1 MENQTQRRVSAN
13 LLKLRSK
20 IKSRRTKCRRGR
32 FRVIFRQPRKTSK
45 AMNRLKKLWL
55 DLNSSLWFL
64 PALIVAG
71 SIVCALALVEFDKHL
86 DSNWFNGY
94 PRLFGVEPSGSR
106 DMLATVAGSMITVAG
121 IVFSI
126 VIVALSL
133 ASTQYTP
140 RILRN
145 FMRDQINQVVL
156 GVFVGIFTYCIVV
169 LRTIRGGD
177 DNVFVPSVAV
187 IVGVLLAL
195 VGIGFLIYFIHHIA
209 VSIQA
214 SSIVAAICKETIE
227 VIDELFPH
235 RLGVSAPDEELE
247 RLEKFAADINWE
259 IIPATS
265 TGYIQNID
273 IEDLLE
279 FTSER
284 EIILRME
291 HGVGEFI
298 IAGAPLAA
306 VAAYVSPNRIV
317 LNDEIIKR
325 LNRIYSV
332 ADFRTIDQD
341 VAFGIRQIV
350 DIVMKALSPGV
361 NDTTTAV
368 ICIDYL
374 TAVVSH
380 LAPRPFPTHFR
391 YADQRL
397 HVIAKSPSFES
408 LLDLAFNQTRQN
420 ALSNVAI
427 ILRSLHA
434 LEKIA
439 LRIRDGVDLHNKQL
453 NLSPVDRQARLE
465 NVARHLR
472 MVAAAA
478 RENVQSPD
486 DWAQIEGHL
495 EKILTHLGWQNLISA
510 ESKAAFT
517 GAV

>member
-1 MENQTQRRVSAN
+1 
-13 LLKLRSK
+13 
-20 IKSRRTKCRRGR
+20 
-32 FRVIFRQPRKTSK
+32 
-45 AMNRLKKLWL
+45 MNRLRKLWL

-64 PALIVAG
+64 PGLIVAG
-71 SIVCALALVEFDKHL
+71 SIVSALVLVEFDKQIGG
-86 DSNWFNGY
+86 NWINGY

-177 DNVFVPSVAV
+177 DNNIFVPSIAV

-195 VGIGFLIYFIHHIA
+195 VGIGFLIFFIHHIA

-214 SSIVAAICKETIE
+214 SSIIAAVYDETIE

-235 RLGVSAPDEELE
+235 RLGINAPDEEIENLKKLE
-247 RLEKFAADINWE
+247 AELVWQSVS
-259 IIPATS
+259 ATK

-273 IEDLLE
+273 IESLLD
-279 FTSER
+279 FTR
-284 EIILRME
+284 TRKIIVRME
-291 HGVGEFI
+291 HGVGEFV
-298 IAGAPLAA
+298 IAGAPLVA
-306 VAAYVSPNRIV
+306 VTAYFSENKLV
-317 LNDEIIKR
+317 LDDKFTAQIND
-325 LNRIYSV
+325 IYSI
-332 ADFRTIDQD
+332 DNFRTIDQD
-341 VAFGIRQIV
+341 AAFGIRQIV

-374 TAVVSH
+374 TAIVSH
-380 LAPRPFPTHFR
+380 LAARPFPTHFR
-391 YADQRL
+391 FADNRL
-397 HVIAKSPSFES
+397 HVISKSPSFVD
-408 LLDLAFNQTRQN
+408 LLDLTFNQTRQN

-427 ILRSLHA
+427 ILGMLQS

-439 LRIRDGVDLHNKQL
+439 LRLRDGKDLHNKQI
-453 NLSPVDRQARLE
+453 NLLPEDRQTRLE
-465 NVARHLR
+465 NVARHLQ
-472 MVAAAA
+472 MVIDDALK
-478 RENVQSPD
+478 NVKSD
-486 DWAQIEGHL
+486 DDLAEII
-495 EKILTHLGWQNLISA
+495 KNINRILDNLDWQNLIVVKSKPSSA
-510 ESKAAFT
+510 N
-517 GAV
+517 

>member
-1 MENQTQRRVSAN
+1 
-13 LLKLRSK
+13 
-20 IKSRRTKCRRGR
+20 
-32 FRVIFRQPRKTSK
+32 
-45 AMNRLKKLWL
+45 MNRLRKLWL

-64 PALIVAG
+64 PGLIVAG
-71 SIVCALALVEFDKHL
+71 SIVSALVLVEFDKQIGG
-86 DSNWFNGY
+86 NWINGY

-177 DNVFVPSVAV
+177 DNNIFVPSIAV

-195 VGIGFLIYFIHHIA
+195 VGIGFLIFFIHHIA

-214 SSIVAAICKETIE
+214 SSIIAAVYDETIE

-235 RLGVSAPDEELE
+235 HLGINAPDEEIENLKKLE
-247 RLEKFAADINWE
+247 AELVWQSVS
-259 IIPATS
+259 ATK

-273 IEDLLE
+273 IESLLD
-279 FTSER
+279 FTR
-284 EIILRME
+284 TRKIIVRME
-291 HGVGEFI
+291 HGVGEFV
-298 IAGAPLAA
+298 IAGAPLVA
-306 VAAYVSPNRIV
+306 VTAYFSENKLV
-317 LNDEIIKR
+317 LDDKFTAQIND
-325 LNRIYSV
+325 IYSI
-332 ADFRTIDQD
+332 DNFRTIDQD
-341 VAFGIRQIV
+341 AAFGIRQIV

-374 TAVVSH
+374 TAIVSH
-380 LAPRPFPTHFR
+380 LAARPFPTHFR
-391 YADQRL
+391 FADNRL
-397 HVIAKSPSFES
+397 HVISKSPSFVD
-408 LLDLAFNQTRQN
+408 LLDLTFNQTRQN

-427 ILRSLHA
+427 ILGMLQS

-439 LRIRDGVDLHNKQL
+439 LRLRDGKDLHNKQIHL
-453 NLSPVDRQARLE
+453 LPEDRQTRLE
-465 NVARHLR
+465 NVARHLQ
-472 MVAAAA
+472 MVIDDALK
-478 RENVQSPD
+478 NVKSD
-486 DWAQIEGHL
+486 DDLAEIIKNINRVL
-495 EKILTHLGWQNLISA
+495 DNLDWQNLIVVKSKPSSA
-510 ESKAAFT
+510 N
-517 GAV
+517 

>member
-1 MENQTQRRVSAN
+1 
-13 LLKLRSK
+13 
-20 IKSRRTKCRRGR
+20 
-32 FRVIFRQPRKTSK
+32 
-45 AMNRLKKLWL
+45 MNRLKKVWL

-64 PALIVAG
+64 PGLIVAG
-71 SIVCALALVEFDKHL
+71 SVILALVLVEFDKQL
-86 DSNWFNGY
+86 GGSWISGY

-106 DMLATVAGSMITVAG
+106 DMLGTVAGSMITVAG

-177 DNVFVPSVAV
+177 DDHAFVPSVAV

-214 SSIVAAICKETIE
+214 STIISTVCDETIE

-235 RLGVSAPDEELE
+235 RLGENAPDEELE
-247 RLEKFAADINWE
+247 RLDEFAAGVDWQ
-259 IIPATS
+259 IIPARE
-265 TGYIQNID
+265 TGYIQNIA
-273 IEDLLE
+273 IQDLLD
-279 FTSER
+279 FTREC
-284 EIILRME
+284 EIIVRME
-291 HGVGEFI
+291 HGVGEFV
-298 IAGAPLAA
+298 IAGAPL
-306 VAAYVSPNRIV
+306 VSFAAYAPENKIVSSEKIV
-317 LNDEIIKR
+317 NKLNEV
-325 LNRIYSV
+325 YSID
-332 ADFRTIDQD
+332 DFRTIDQD
-341 VAFGIRQIV
+341 AAYGIRQIV

-374 TAVVSH
+374 TAIVSH
-380 LAPRPFPTHFR
+380 LAVRPFPTHFR
-391 YADQRL
+391 YSGNRL
-397 HVIAKSPSFES
+397 QVIAKSPSFEN

-427 ILRSLHA
+427 ILRSMNA

-439 LRIRDGVDLHNKQL
+439 LRLRDGKDLHNKKID
-453 NLSPVDRQARLE
+453 LSAENRRLRLE
-465 NVARHLR
+465 NVVRHLQ
-472 MVAAAA
+472 MVTDAA
-478 RENVQSPD
+478 RENIKSSD
-486 DWAQIEGHL
+486 DWAQVKKNL
-495 EKILTHLGWQNLISA
+495 DKILDTLNWENLVFIS
-510 ESKAAFT
+510 EKK
-517 GAV
+517 